1 MATPNCTTRSDDDS
15 LDDAL
20 PNPAEKSEEEWLRL
34 LQSAIESAADSVLIT
49 DAQLDSPGPR
59 ILYVNRA
66 FAQMTGY
73 DREDVLGRTPR
84 ILQGPKTDRAVLDR
98 LRERLEQGLNFHGEA
113 INYRKDGSEFV
124 MAWDIEPIRDA
135 DGTITHWV
143 STQHDKT
150 ERRRLEYEVLEINAR
165 KLRKA
170 REELND
176 LVGLLG
182 TIAHESSVVSGA
194 LQQAGA
200 TGAQDA
206 LDLQQQT
213 REALDRSMKLAAHL
227 DPVELKA
234 SDLTMALLELAHA
247 TEQAYDVTCS
257 FERRH
262 PVLIADR
269 SLASRL
275 YNVAQEAVANA
286 AAHSGADSVTI
297 VLSANAGAAML
308 SIYDDGGGIDAAV
321 ARRREGPGLQAME
334 RYARAIG
341 GTLDIRS
348 GVEGGTTV
356 TCTFPRDH

>member
-1 MATPNCTTRSDDDS
+1 MPSCPAPLPAPDEQSDQ
-15 LDDAL
+15 
-20 PNPAEKSEEEWLRL
+20 EWLRL

-49 DAQLDSPGPR
+49 DAELDTPGPR
-59 ILYVNRA
+59 IVYVNRA

-73 DREDVLGRTPR
+73 ERRDVLGQTPR

-113 INYRKDGSEFV
+113 VNYRKDGSEFT
-124 MAWDIEPIRDA
+124 MAWDIEPIRGA

-143 STQHDKT
+143 STQRDKT
-150 ERRRLEYEVLEINAR
+150 ERRRLEHEVLEINAR

-170 REELND
+170 REALNE

-182 TIAHESSVVSGA
+182 TVAHGSAVVSGA
-194 LQQAGA
+194 LQQVGA
-200 TGAQDA
+200 TEAKDALSLQQTARDA
-206 LDLQQQT
+206 LD
-213 REALDRSMKLAAHL
+213 RAMDLAEQL

-234 SDLTMALLELAHA
+234 SDLTMALLELAHT
-247 TEQAYDVTCS
+247 TEQTYAVICS
-257 FERRH
+257 FERQH
-262 PVLIADR
+262 PVLIEDR

-286 AAHSGADSVTI
+286 AVHSGADAVTI

-308 SIYDDGGGIDAAV
+308 TVHDDGAGIDSAV
-321 ARRREGPGLQAME
+321 ARERTGPGLAAMD
-334 RYARAIG
+334 RYARGIG
-341 GTLDIRS
+341 GTLNISS

-356 TCTFPRDH
+356 TCTFPRTP